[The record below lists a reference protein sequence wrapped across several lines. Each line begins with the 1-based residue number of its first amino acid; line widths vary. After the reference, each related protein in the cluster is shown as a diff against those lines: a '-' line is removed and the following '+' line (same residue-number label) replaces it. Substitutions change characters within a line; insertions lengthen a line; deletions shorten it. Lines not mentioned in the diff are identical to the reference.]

1 MFKII
6 NIALIWTFIFS
17 LSSAQ
22 EKTLFYS
29 TNPMYPP
36 YDWSSDGKIFRGA
49 SIELLEMAAPPGV
62 ILKPM
67 VFPWKR
73 SLVMADEGSVHLLL
87 SLRITSERMKF
98 LNFTTNKAFPNPIVV
113 FTRKNAPINFK
124 KWNDLKKYRGGISL
138 GDTFGGGFDEYL
150 KNELTVD
157 TAADMSANFKKL
169 ELGRI
174 DYFVSGYYLGIAYLK
189 SNNLANII
197 ALSPPISNQDIY
209 FGFSKKYT
217 DQYVIDYIN
226 SKLKE
231 LDKKGVPEK
240 LLKKYIDI
248 YAEEPIELFK

>member
-6 NIALIWTFIFS
+6 KFALIWTFIFS

-22 EKTLFYS
+22 EKMLYYS

-36 YDWSSDGKIFRGA
+36 YYWSADGKIFRGA

-62 ILKPM
+62 LLKPL

-73 SLVMADEGSVHLLL
+73 SLVMADEGSVNLLL
-87 SLRITSERMKF
+87 SLRITPERLKF
-98 LNFTTNKAFPNPIVV
+98 LNFTVHRAFPNPIVI
-113 FTRKNAPINFK
+113 FTRKDNPITFK
-124 KWNDLKKYRGGISL
+124 TWDDLKKYRGGMSL

-150 KNELTVD
+150 KRELTIE
-157 TAADMSANFKKL
+157 TAADMAVNFKKL

-189 SNNLANII
+189 SNNMANII
-197 ALSPPISNQDIY
+197 SLSPAISNQDIY

-217 DQYVIDYIN
+217 AQYVIDYIDK
-226 SKLKE
+226 KLEE

-248 YAEEPIELFK
+248 YAEDPIELFK